1 MAPIFKKV
9 AQEYMDKAVFVKVDT
24 NAQHELSG
32 RFQIRSLPTF
42 QWFIGGEKSDEA
54 KGGIGEGPLRQMT
67 DKAVRQAENENVKLE
82 LQDLVTFFEQVN
94 PEKSQ
99 PEIENVYTKC
109 VAMNK
114 KAKECQGN
122 AANTLARKLKKKY
135 KQAPKTVKLF
145 TPEDKTSS
153 KESPTEKTPP
163 KSNQKQKATSGPN
176 LQLATKEQLVEE
188 LEKRLDEERDEQL
201 EQETDDEE
209 EALDDHYSWMP
220 GPFPERVT
228 IVSINY
234 CTVLLFGQDF
244 CCLFRY

>member
-9 AQEYMDKAVFVKVDT
+9 AQDYADRAVFVKVDT
-24 NAQHELSG
+24 NAQYELSG

-42 QWFIGGEKSDEA
+42 QWFIGGEKSNEA
-54 KGGIGEGPLRQMT
+54 KGGIGEGSLRQMT
-67 DKAVRQAENENVKLE
+67 DQAVRQAEVENVKLE

-122 AANTLARKLKKKY
+122 AASTLARKLKKKY

-145 TPEDKTSS
+145 TPEDKKSS
-153 KESPTEKTPP
+153 KESPTAKTPP
-163 KSNQKQKATSGPN
+163 KSNQKEKASGPN
-176 LQLATKEQLVEE
+176 LRLATKEQLVEE

-209 EALDDHYSWMP
+209 EALDDHYSWVP

-234 CTVLLFGQDF
+234 CYLAKFFCFDILLI
-244 CCLFRY
+244 